1 LEEVEMKET
10 VREWSVYEMSSTENR
25 LGFQAMMS
33 PLCEPPMG
41 E

>member
-10 VREWSVYEMSSTENR
+10 VREWSVYEMSSAENR
-25 LGFQAMMS
+25 SGFQAMMS
-33 PLCEPPMG
+33 PLREPRTG